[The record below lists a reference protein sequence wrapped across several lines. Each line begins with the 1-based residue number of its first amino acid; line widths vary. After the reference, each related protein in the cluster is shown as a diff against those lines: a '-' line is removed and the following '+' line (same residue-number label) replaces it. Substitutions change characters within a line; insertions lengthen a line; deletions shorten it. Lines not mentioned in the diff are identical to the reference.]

1 MTADEVEQ
9 AKHYSSEEERFN
21 VASHAVGLFLSTIG
35 LFFLLKKAIQH
46 GEMLHLV
53 SFGIFGI
60 SMMMLYAASTAYHSS
75 RDPALRKKLR
85 ILDHAAIFT
94 LIAGTYTPL
103 TLLTLQGTLGWTI
116 FGITWGI
123 ASAGII
129 LKIFFAGRFKLLSTL
144 MYVLMGWL
152 IIFFIKPLAES
163 FPGAGLYW
171 LIAGGIAYTSGAII
185 YSIHKIS
192 FNHAVFHLFVLLG
205 SICHFIAV
213 YCYVLPVALTQ

>member
-1 MTADEVEQ
+1 MTSAEAEK
-9 AKHYSSEEERFN
+9 AKHYSPGEECFN

-46 GEMLHLV
+46 GETLHLV
-53 SFGIFGI
+53 SFAIFGA
-60 SMMMLYAASTAYHSS
+60 SMMMLYAASTAYHGS

-94 LIAGTYTPL
+94 LIAGSYTPL

-163 FPGAGLYW
+163 LPNAGLFW
-171 LIAGGIAYTSGAII
+171 VVAGGIAYTSGAII

-192 FNHAVFHLFVLLG
+192 FNHAVFHLFVLMG
-205 SICHFIAV
+205 SACHFIAV
-213 YCYVLPVALTQ
+213 YCYVLPSI